1 MNTLF
6 YTVLNMSAVGAV
18 VTVFVVFARLL
29 LKKSP
34 KIFSYILWSAVLFR
48 LLCPVSFSLPF
59 SAVPESISG
68 GIFTESGIKDFD
80 GDDLGSEDEYVQADP
95 GENTGVGA
103 GTGASQNTAS
113 TSEKEHPKTLWEIGI
128 FSALSFVWL
137 AGTATM
143 ALCSIVSFVKLKKEL
158 SEAVLLRENV
168 YISDK
173 AKTPFVTGIFS
184 PKIYLPVSVKEEER
198 EYIILH
204 ERCHIKRGDHI
215 VKLISFALL
224 CIHWFNPFIWLA
236 FCLSNRDMEMSCD
249 EAVMKKMKEDVRA
262 SYSESLLSLSAS
274 RPIISG
280 TPLAFGES
288 SVKQRIKNIM
298 KYKKPAVIISVIS
311 AILIVILA
319 IVFIGNPMPK
329 EEEYTGVKYITDE
342 CFWSCPALSFYPD
355 PENLPEFLI
364 SSEGFLYERWAE
376 DGWYSLGKLEKIPFT
391 DSMKSSLISSVSDF
405 IYNSETKQRAK
416 TFEETLERVSGEI
429 LRTNSSDLTH
439 LIIPYEDD
447 KSFLIDASG
456 NADNPNVTRIF
467 IITAKDSQD
476 HPDPMGNFAA
486 KDALNLSELPY
497 VFYTARQIWYKNYV
511 LELWETGSGMG
522 YTVSQEQK
530 YHSEY
535 RYKHVASKFYPN
547 DEKTGNVILCDTIE
561 INEGRENFKF
571 DFAMG
576 NISNVYKV
584 CAIEKGRS
592 PQFASSVD
600 TPLGSVAAPDK
611 ETLYVVNDENYFPEE
626 NFPFGSSTVSDKER
640 ELLWF
645 YINSKGE
652 EIPINPA
659 Q

>member
-6 YTVLNMSAVGAV
+6 YTVLNMSAVGAI
-18 VTVFVVFARLL
+18 VTVFVVLARLL

-59 SAVPESISG
+59 SAVPEIISG
-68 GIFTESGIKDFD
+68 GIFTETGIKDFD
-80 GDDLGSEDEYVQADP
+80 A
-95 GENTGVGA
+95 ENSYAQVNPQENVGA
-103 GTGASQNTAS
+103 GAEAGISQNKVS
-113 TSEKEHPKTLWEIGI
+113 PSENEHPKTLWEIGI

-137 AGTATM
+137 AGTAAM
-143 ALCSIVSFVKLKKEL
+143 ALCSIVSFVKLKKKL
-158 SEAVLLRENV
+158 SEAVLLKENI

-173 AKTPFVTGIFS
+173 ITTPFVTGIFS
-184 PKIYLPVSVKEEER
+184 PKIYLPVSVKEEEL

-249 EAVMKKMKEDVRA
+249 EAVMKKMKEDVRS
-262 SYSESLLSLSAS
+262 SYSASLLSLSAG

-311 AILIVILA
+311 AILIVVLA
-319 IVFIGNPMPK
+319 VVFIGNPMPK
-329 EEEYTGVKYITDE
+329 EEEYTGVKYRTDE
-342 CFWSCPALSFYPD
+342 CFWSCPALSFHPN
-355 PENLPEFLI
+355 PPNLPEFLI

-376 DGWYSLGKLEKIPFT
+376 DGWYSLGKLEKIHFT

-405 IYNSETKQRAK
+405 IYDSETKQQAK
-416 TFEETLERVSGEI
+416 TFEEALEKVSGEI
-429 LRTNSSDLTH
+429 LRTNNSDLTY

-447 KSFLIDASG
+447 KSLLIDVSG
-456 NADNPNVTRIF
+456 SENADNPMVTRIF

-486 KDALNLSELPY
+486 KDALNLPDLPY
-497 VFYTARQIWYKNYV
+497 VFYTARHIWYKNYV
-511 LELWETGSGMG
+511 LELWETAGGMG

-530 YHSEY
+530 YHGEY

-547 DEKTGNVILCDTIE
+547 DKETGSVILCDTIE
-561 INEGRENFKF
+561 INEGRDKFKF
-571 DFAMG
+571 DFALG
-576 NISNVYKV
+576 NIPYAYEV
-584 CAIEKGRS
+584 CAVEKGNNKE
-592 PQFASSVD
+592 PVPGID
-600 TPLGSVAAPDK
+600 IPLGSVAAPDK
-611 ETLYVVNDENYFPEE
+611 ETLYAAHDEVPFPGEGH
-626 NFPFGSSTVSDKER
+626 PFGSSTVSDKER
-640 ELLWF
+640 ELQWF

-652 EIPINPA
+652 EVTINPA